1 MNYQLRAEP
10 NIYYQHPLADT
21 IASQS
26 TSPITHDQYSSRDET
41 QESSGTQQNDTS
53 NIIGEQAI
61 IRKQMKKLKM
71 SFIIAVTTIIAFLV
85 ALAIISL
92 VLLASRRDCQAQQ
105 RLVLPDIVIRV
116 VKEVVSL
123 QGNIS
128 MLKNQI
134 DTNSEYLNEYA
145 HQTQALN
152 NNISEKLNEY
162 AHQTQELNN
171 NIYIRDAA
179 HPATSANDIIAY
191 RPYFNDSHNS
201 NTAILF
207 FNLEAAFPCL
217 RNTLAAPA
225 CTLFSLEED
234 SFLGGRSLI
243 QAADIGNDFRIFS
256 QNQFINTFG
265 FGFVGCSTFDSS
277 CVPNSF
283 ERSLV
288 CLLPSSVC
296 T

>member
-1 MNYQLRAEP
+1 MISAVIKTVYIGISGQPIQVFLRSQDPSTLSILEFISQL
-10 NIYYQHPLADT
+10 H
-21 IASQS
+21 
-26 TSPITHDQYSSRDET
+26 
-41 QESSGTQQNDTS
+41 
-53 NIIGEQAI
+53 
-61 IRKQMKKLKM
+61 
-71 SFIIAVTTIIAFLV
+71 
-85 ALAIISL
+85 
-92 VLLASRRDCQAQQ
+92 
-105 RLVLPDIVIRV
+105 
-116 VKEVVSL
+116 
-123 QGNIS
+123 
-128 MLKNQI
+128 
-134 DTNSEYLNEYA
+134 
-145 HQTQALN
+145 
-152 NNISEKLNEY
+152 
-162 AHQTQELNN
+162 
-171 NIYIRDAA
+171 IRDAA
-179 HPATSANDIIAY
+179 HPATSADDIIAY

-277 CVPNSF
+277 CVPNTISF

-288 CLLPSSVC
+288 CLLSSSVC

>member
-1 MNYQLRAEP
+1 MISAVIKTVYIGISGQPIQVFLRSQDPSTLSILEFISQL
-10 NIYYQHPLADT
+10 H
-21 IASQS
+21 
-26 TSPITHDQYSSRDET
+26 
-41 QESSGTQQNDTS
+41 
-53 NIIGEQAI
+53 
-61 IRKQMKKLKM
+61 
-71 SFIIAVTTIIAFLV
+71 
-85 ALAIISL
+85 
-92 VLLASRRDCQAQQ
+92 
-105 RLVLPDIVIRV
+105 
-116 VKEVVSL
+116 
-123 QGNIS
+123 
-128 MLKNQI
+128 
-134 DTNSEYLNEYA
+134 
-145 HQTQALN
+145 
-152 NNISEKLNEY
+152 
-162 AHQTQELNN
+162 
-171 NIYIRDAA
+171 IRDAA
-179 HPATSANDIIAY
+179 HPATSADDIIAY

-217 RNTLAAPA
+217 RNTLAHAAPA

-277 CVPNSF
+277 CVPNTISF

-288 CLLPSSVC
+288 CLLSSSVC